1 MPPSIGFV
9 ATTRGHNMAGWW
21 DKSGHFHSEVFRP
34 ERTLDKGPSR
44 IPFERRY
51 GIGSF
56 DRERSVQGEDLVHDW
71 IEDILPELDLPA
83 GYKLTP
89 QDVTDLRMVIGLY
102 PALQQ
107 VFRKKFNREPGVGT
121 SQPKPVD
128 PKPKPTDPPK
138 EPPAQPIPE
147 TPGGL
152 SNLDVRV
159 EELRSLL
166 TVPAAQGPGRV
177 AAAWINSSVAG
188 LLRDLA
194 WPATRVFAIA
204 ALRLYRALLAHLE
217 GRSKP

>member
-56 DRERSVQGEDLVHDW
+56 DRERSVQGENLVHDW

-128 PKPKPTDPPK
+128 PKPDPPK
-138 EPPAQPIPE
+138 EPPVQPKPE

-152 SNLDVRV
+152 SSLDVRV
-159 EELRSLL
+159 EELRLPASLVL
-166 TVPAAQGPGRV
+166 ESLWPR
-177 AAAWINSSVAG
+177 AG
-188 LLRDLA
+188 VLFATGGGSA
-194 WPATRVFAIA
+194 WPAFKPFAKF
-204 ALRLYRALLAHLE
+204 ALRLARALLAHLE
-217 GRSKP
+217 RKP